1 MVGMEEGEEGK
12 GPTLATCA
20 GVGHY
25 RGGAGER
32 GGQYRPPSRL
42 DQGHGHDPAPAPP
55 LTLERLCCLCP
66 QSRAKRRSGSGASCL
81 RTAVP
86 PREVQA
92 REEEAG
98 RKETMLMMMAN
109 ATLMTAN
116 TALMVAN
123 TMVVTTNTA
132 LMMAN
137 TMVMTTNTA
146 MMMANTLVA
155 ARVMAQSLVCL
166 Q

>member
-1 MVGMEEGEEGK
+1 MVEGERE
-12 GPTLATCA
+12 
-20 GVGHY
+20 
-25 RGGAGER
+25 RGLPWPLVQEWGTTGER
-32 GGQYRPPSRL
+32 GEKGRGQYRPPSRL
-42 DQGHGHDPAPAPP
+42 DGHDPDPAPP
-55 LTLERLCCLCP
+55 LTLERLCCSCP

-86 PREVQA
+86 PREVQS

-98 RKETMLMMMAN
+98 HKETMLMMMAN
-109 ATLMTAN
+109 TVFMAN
-116 TALMVAN
+116 TALIVAN
-123 TMVVTTNTA
+123 TMVVMANTA

-146 MMMANTLVA
+146 MMMVNAVMRMANTLVA